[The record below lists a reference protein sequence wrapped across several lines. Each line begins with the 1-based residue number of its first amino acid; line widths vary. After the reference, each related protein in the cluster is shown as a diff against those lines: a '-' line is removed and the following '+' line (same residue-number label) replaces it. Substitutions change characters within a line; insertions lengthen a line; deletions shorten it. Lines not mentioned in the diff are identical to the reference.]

1 MEKQL
6 SINTIF
12 CEALGK
18 SGKDPFLTFQPK
30 TSNDYLGG
38 AAAIANN
45 VAVFSNKVE
54 FISMIGEKMEYQN
67 FIKKNLRNKFL
78 SQEDVYI
85 TRQRHRTNLEKC
97 IEHLKNFEKK
107 KSIEDFDKA
116 AEDLRLATRALGMI
130 VGNVDVEE
138 IEQIRKE
145 VMKLNP
151 LGVGSKDLKEYLTF
165 QIGDSNIISNK
176 IVENYFDDFLNQD
189 KDKIKQHINCTDKE
203 IDEALSFISDQN
215 FSPILDNDLG
225 IENVLPDAIVK
236 EKEDKWLI
244 LINDRL
250 LNKYQI
256 SQDYLD
262 AAMNSNSS
270 KEEKTFLKNHI
281 SDAQNILDTLNYR
294 SNTLKD
300 VIEQILLVQGN
311 FLRNKS
317 KFLNPLKLEDIANK
331 IDKDISSISRVVKN
345 KYIDTPIG
353 LISLKSLFSNALTK
367 KSGKTASTNELK
379 KVMLEIIDAEDKK
392 SPLSDSDVV
401 DKLNEKDFLIARRT
415 VAKYRKLLDIK
426 NVNQRIEK

>member
-1 MEKQL
+1 MNKLSTKLRQKQSIVPRQIIKSRLLEL
-6 SINTIF
+6 SID
-12 CEALGK
+12 E
-18 SGKDPFLTFQPK
+18 
-30 TSNDYLGG
+30 
-38 AAAIANN
+38 
-45 VAVFSNKVE
+45 
-54 FISMIGEKMEYQN
+54 
-67 FIKKNLRNKFL
+67 
-78 SQEDVYI
+78 
-85 TRQRHRTNLEKC
+85 LEKDLENEIQVNPV
-97 IEHLKNFEKK
+97 IEE
-107 KSIEDFDKA
+107 KSIEESRSNNQVDSFQDQSSYELFLANIPESKDITDDLITQIDTSNLDEKSKLIGKEIVFNLDKNGFLDIELELIA
-116 AEDLRLATRALGMI
+116 DNH
-130 VGNVDVEE
+130 NVDVEE

-145 VMKLNP
+145 VMELNP
-151 LGVGSKDLKEYLTF
+151 VGVGSKDLKEYLTF
-165 QIGDSNIISNK
+165 QIGDSNALSNK

-203 IDEALSFISDQN
+203 IVEAFSFISDQN

-311 FLRNKS
+311 FLSNKS
-317 KFLNPLKLEDIANK
+317 EFLNPLKLEDIANK

-345 KYIDTPIG
+345 KYIDSPIG

-392 SPLSDSDVV
+392 SPLSDSDIVE
-401 DKLNEKDFLIARRT
+401 KLNEKDFLIARRT

>member
-1 MEKQL
+1 MSKLSTKLRQKQSIVPQQIIKSRLLEL
-6 SINTIF
+6 SID
-12 CEALGK
+12 E
-18 SGKDPFLTFQPK
+18 
-30 TSNDYLGG
+30 
-38 AAAIANN
+38 
-45 VAVFSNKVE
+45 
-54 FISMIGEKMEYQN
+54 
-67 FIKKNLRNKFL
+67 
-78 SQEDVYI
+78 
-85 TRQRHRTNLEKC
+85 LEKDLENEIQVNPV
-97 IEHLKNFEKK
+97 IEE
-107 KSIEDFDKA
+107 KSIEESRSNNQVDSFQDQSSYELFLANIPESRDITDDLITQIDTSNLDEKSKLIGKEIVFNLDKNGFLDIELELIA
-116 AEDLRLATRALGMI
+116 DNH
-130 VGNVDVEE
+130 NVDVEE
-138 IEQIRKE
+138 IEQVRKE
-145 VMKLNP
+145 VMELNP
-151 LGVGSKDLKEYLTF
+151 VGVGSKDLKEYLTF
-165 QIGDSNIISNK
+165 QIGDSNALSNK

-203 IDEALSFISDQN
+203 IDEAFSFISDQN

-311 FLRNKS
+311 FLSNKS
-317 KFLNPLKLEDIANK
+317 EFLNPLKLEDIANK

-392 SPLSDSDVV
+392 SPLSDSDIVE
-401 DKLNEKDFLIARRT
+401 KLNEKDFLIARRT

>member
-1 MEKQL
+1 MNKLSTKLRQKQSIVPQQIIKSRLLEL
-6 SINTIF
+6 SID
-12 CEALGK
+12 E
-18 SGKDPFLTFQPK
+18 
-30 TSNDYLGG
+30 
-38 AAAIANN
+38 
-45 VAVFSNKVE
+45 
-54 FISMIGEKMEYQN
+54 
-67 FIKKNLRNKFL
+67 
-78 SQEDVYI
+78 
-85 TRQRHRTNLEKC
+85 LEKDLENEIQVNPV
-97 IEHLKNFEKK
+97 IEE
-107 KSIEDFDKA
+107 KSIEESRLNNQVDSFQDQSSYELFLANIPESKDITDDLITQIDTSNLDKKSKLIGK
-116 AEDLRLATRALGMI
+116 EI
-130 VGNVDVEE
+130 VFNLDKNGFLDIELELIADNHNVDVEE

-145 VMKLNP
+145 VMELNP
-151 LGVGSKDLKEYLTF
+151 VGVGSKDLKEYLTF
-165 QIGDSNIISNK
+165 QIGNSNTLSNK

-189 KDKIKQHINCTDKE
+189 KDKIKKHINCTDKE
-203 IDEALSFISDQN
+203 IDEAFSFISDQN

-311 FLRNKS
+311 FLSNKS
-317 KFLNPLKLEDIANK
+317 EFLNPLKLEDIANK

-379 KVMLEIIDAEDKK
+379 KVILEIIDAEDKK
-392 SPLSDSDVV
+392 SPLSDSDIVE
-401 DKLNEKDFLIARRT
+401 KLNEKDFLVARRT

>member
-1 MEKQL
+1 MNKLSTKLRQKQSIVPQQIIKSRLLEL
-6 SINTIF
+6 SID
-12 CEALGK
+12 E
-18 SGKDPFLTFQPK
+18 
-30 TSNDYLGG
+30 
-38 AAAIANN
+38 
-45 VAVFSNKVE
+45 
-54 FISMIGEKMEYQN
+54 
-67 FIKKNLRNKFL
+67 
-78 SQEDVYI
+78 
-85 TRQRHRTNLEKC
+85 LEKDLENEIQVNPV
-97 IEHLKNFEKK
+97 IEE
-107 KSIEDFDKA
+107 KSIEESRSNNQVDSFQDQSSYELFLANIPENRDITDDLITQIDTSNLDEKSKLIGKEIVFNLDKNGFLDIELELIA
-116 AEDLRLATRALGMI
+116 DNH
-130 VGNVDVEE
+130 NVDVEE

-145 VMKLNP
+145 VMELNP
-151 LGVGSKDLKEYLTF
+151 VGVGSKDLKEYLTF
-165 QIGDSNIISNK
+165 QIGDSNALSNK

-203 IDEALSFISDQN
+203 IDEAFSFISDQN

-311 FLRNKS
+311 FLSNKS
-317 KFLNPLKLEDIANK
+317 EFLNPLKLEDIANK

-392 SPLSDSDVV
+392 SPLSDSDIVE
-401 DKLNEKDFLIARRT
+401 KLNEKDFLIARRT

>member
-1 MEKQL
+1 MNKLSTKLRQKQSIVPQQIIKSRLLEL
-6 SINTIF
+6 SID
-12 CEALGK
+12 E
-18 SGKDPFLTFQPK
+18 
-30 TSNDYLGG
+30 
-38 AAAIANN
+38 
-45 VAVFSNKVE
+45 
-54 FISMIGEKMEYQN
+54 
-67 FIKKNLRNKFL
+67 
-78 SQEDVYI
+78 
-85 TRQRHRTNLEKC
+85 LEKDLENEIQVNPV
-97 IEHLKNFEKK
+97 IEE
-107 KSIEDFDKA
+107 KSIEESRSNNQVDSFQDQSSYELFLANIPESKDITDDLITQIDTSNLDEKSKLIGKEIVFNLDKNGFLDIELELIA
-116 AEDLRLATRALGMI
+116 DNH
-130 VGNVDVEE
+130 NVDVEE

-145 VMKLNP
+145 VMELNP
-151 LGVGSKDLKEYLTF
+151 EGVGSKDLKEYLTF
-165 QIGDSNIISNK
+165 QIGDSNILSNK

-203 IDEALSFISDQN
+203 IDEAFSFISDQN

-311 FLRNKS
+311 FLSNKS
-317 KFLNPLKLEDIANK
+317 EFLNPLKLEDIANK

-392 SPLSDSDVV
+392 SPLSDSDIVE
-401 DKLNEKDFLIARRT
+401 KLNEKDFLIARRT

>member
-1 MEKQL
+1 MNKLSTKLRQKQSIVPQQIIKSRLLEL
-6 SINTIF
+6 SID
-12 CEALGK
+12 E
-18 SGKDPFLTFQPK
+18 
-30 TSNDYLGG
+30 
-38 AAAIANN
+38 
-45 VAVFSNKVE
+45 
-54 FISMIGEKMEYQN
+54 
-67 FIKKNLRNKFL
+67 
-78 SQEDVYI
+78 
-85 TRQRHRTNLEKC
+85 LEKDLENEIQVNPV
-97 IEHLKNFEKK
+97 IEE
-107 KSIEDFDKA
+107 KSIEESRSNNQVDSFQDQSSYELFLANIPESRDITDDLITQIDTSNLDEKSKLIGKEIVFNLDKNGFLDIELELIA
-116 AEDLRLATRALGMI
+116 DNH
-130 VGNVDVEE
+130 NVDVEE
-138 IEQIRKE
+138 IEQVRKE
-145 VMKLNP
+145 VMELNP
-151 LGVGSKDLKEYLTF
+151 VGVGSKDLKEYLTF
-165 QIGDSNIISNK
+165 QIGDSNALSNK

-189 KDKIKQHINCTDKE
+189 KDKIKQYINCTDKE
-203 IDEALSFISDQN
+203 IDEAFSFISDQN

-311 FLRNKS
+311 FLSNKS
-317 KFLNPLKLEDIANK
+317 EFLNPLKLEDIANK

-392 SPLSDSDVV
+392 SPLSDSDIVE
-401 DKLNEKDFLIARRT
+401 KLNEKDFLIARRT

>member
-1 MEKQL
+1 MNKLSTKLRQKQSIVPQQIIKSRLLEL
-6 SINTIF
+6 SID
-12 CEALGK
+12 E
-18 SGKDPFLTFQPK
+18 
-30 TSNDYLGG
+30 
-38 AAAIANN
+38 
-45 VAVFSNKVE
+45 
-54 FISMIGEKMEYQN
+54 
-67 FIKKNLRNKFL
+67 
-78 SQEDVYI
+78 
-85 TRQRHRTNLEKC
+85 LEKDLENEIQVNPV
-97 IEHLKNFEKK
+97 IEE
-107 KSIEDFDKA
+107 KSIEESRSNNQVDSFQDQSSYELFLANIPESKDITDDLITQIDTSNLDETSKLIGKEIVFNLDKNGFLDIELELIA
-116 AEDLRLATRALGMI
+116 DNH
-130 VGNVDVEE
+130 NVDVEE
-138 IEQIRKE
+138 IEQVRKE
-145 VMKLNP
+145 VMELNP
-151 LGVGSKDLKEYLTF
+151 VGVGSKDLKEYLTF
-165 QIGDSNIISNK
+165 QIGDSNALSNK

-189 KDKIKQHINCTDKE
+189 KDKIKQHINCSDKE
-203 IDEALSFISDQN
+203 IDEAFSFISDQN

-225 IENVLPDAIVK
+225 IENVLPDAIIK

-311 FLRNKS
+311 FLSNKS
-317 KFLNPLKLEDIANK
+317 EFLNPLKLEDIASK

-392 SPLSDSDVV
+392 SPLSDSDIVE
-401 DKLNEKDFLIARRT
+401 KLNEKDFLIARRT

>member
-1 MEKQL
+1 MNKLSTKLRQKQSIVPQQIIKSRLLEL
-6 SINTIF
+6 SID
-12 CEALGK
+12 E
-18 SGKDPFLTFQPK
+18 
-30 TSNDYLGG
+30 
-38 AAAIANN
+38 
-45 VAVFSNKVE
+45 
-54 FISMIGEKMEYQN
+54 
-67 FIKKNLRNKFL
+67 
-78 SQEDVYI
+78 
-85 TRQRHRTNLEKC
+85 LEKDLENEIQVNPV
-97 IEHLKNFEKK
+97 IEE
-107 KSIEDFDKA
+107 KSIEESRLNNQVDSFQDQSSYELFLANIPESKDITDDLITQIDTSNLDEKSKLIGKEIVFNLDKNGFLDIELELIA
-116 AEDLRLATRALGMI
+116 DNH
-130 VGNVDVEE
+130 NVDVEE

-145 VMKLNP
+145 VMELNP
-151 LGVGSKDLKEYLTF
+151 VGVGSKDLKEYLTF
-165 QIGDSNIISNK
+165 QIGNSNTLSNK

-203 IDEALSFISDQN
+203 IDEAFSFISDQN

-311 FLRNKS
+311 FLSNKS
-317 KFLNPLKLEDIANK
+317 EFLNPLKLEDIANK

-392 SPLSDSDVV
+392 SPLSDSDIVE
-401 DKLNEKDFLIARRT
+401 KLNEKDFLIARRT

>member
-1 MEKQL
+1 MNKLSTKLRQKQSIVPQQIIKSRLLEL
-6 SINTIF
+6 SID
-12 CEALGK
+12 E
-18 SGKDPFLTFQPK
+18 
-30 TSNDYLGG
+30 
-38 AAAIANN
+38 
-45 VAVFSNKVE
+45 
-54 FISMIGEKMEYQN
+54 
-67 FIKKNLRNKFL
+67 
-78 SQEDVYI
+78 
-85 TRQRHRTNLEKC
+85 LEKDLENEIQVNPV
-97 IEHLKNFEKK
+97 IEE
-107 KSIEDFDKA
+107 KSIEESRSNDQVDSFQDQSSYELFLANIPESRDITDDLITQIDTSNLDEKSKLIGKEIVFNLDKNGFLDIELELIA
-116 AEDLRLATRALGMI
+116 DNH
-130 VGNVDVEE
+130 NVDVEE

-145 VMKLNP
+145 VMELNP
-151 LGVGSKDLKEYLTF
+151 VGVGSKDLKEYLTF
-165 QIGDSNIISNK
+165 QIGDSNALSNK

-203 IDEALSFISDQN
+203 IDEAFSFISDQN

-311 FLRNKS
+311 FLSNKS
-317 KFLNPLKLEDIANK
+317 EFLNPLKLEDIANK

-392 SPLSDSDVV
+392 SPLSDSDIVE
-401 DKLNEKDFLIARRT
+401 KLNEKDFLIARRT

>member
-1 MEKQL
+1 MNKLSTKLRQKQSIVPQQIIKSRLLEL
-6 SINTIF
+6 SID
-12 CEALGK
+12 E
-18 SGKDPFLTFQPK
+18 
-30 TSNDYLGG
+30 
-38 AAAIANN
+38 
-45 VAVFSNKVE
+45 
-54 FISMIGEKMEYQN
+54 
-67 FIKKNLRNKFL
+67 
-78 SQEDVYI
+78 
-85 TRQRHRTNLEKC
+85 LEKDLENEIQVNPV
-97 IEHLKNFEKK
+97 IEE
-107 KSIEDFDKA
+107 KSIEESRSNNQVDSFQDQSSYELFLANIPESRDITDDLITQIDTSNLNEKSKLIGKEIVFNLDKNGFLDIELELIA
-116 AEDLRLATRALGMI
+116 DNH
-130 VGNVDVEE
+130 NVDVEE
-138 IEQIRKE
+138 IEQVRKE
-145 VMKLNP
+145 VMELNP
-151 LGVGSKDLKEYLTF
+151 VGVGSKDLKEYLTF
-165 QIGDSNIISNK
+165 QIGDSNALSNK

-203 IDEALSFISDQN
+203 IDEAFSFISDQN

-311 FLRNKS
+311 FLSNKS
-317 KFLNPLKLEDIANK
+317 EFLNPLKLEDIANK

-392 SPLSDSDVV
+392 SPLSDSDIVE
-401 DKLNEKDFLIARRT
+401 KLNEKDFLIARRT

>member
-1 MEKQL
+1 MNKLSTKLRQKQSIVPQQIIKSRLLEL
-6 SINTIF
+6 SID
-12 CEALGK
+12 E
-18 SGKDPFLTFQPK
+18 
-30 TSNDYLGG
+30 
-38 AAAIANN
+38 
-45 VAVFSNKVE
+45 
-54 FISMIGEKMEYQN
+54 
-67 FIKKNLRNKFL
+67 
-78 SQEDVYI
+78 
-85 TRQRHRTNLEKC
+85 LEKDLENEIQVNPV
-97 IEHLKNFEKK
+97 IEE
-107 KSIEDFDKA
+107 KSIEESRSNNQVDSFQDQSSYELFLANILESRDITDDLITQIDTSNLDEKSKLIGKEIVFNLDKNGFLDIELELIA
-116 AEDLRLATRALGMI
+116 DNH
-130 VGNVDVEE
+130 NVDVEE

-151 LGVGSKDLKEYLTF
+151 VGVGSKDLKEYLTF
-165 QIGDSNIISNK
+165 QIGDSNALSNK

-203 IDEALSFISDQN
+203 IDEAFSFISDQN

-311 FLRNKS
+311 FLSNKS
-317 KFLNPLKLEDIANK
+317 EFLNPLKLEDIANK

-367 KSGKTASTNELK
+367 KSGKTASANELK
-379 KVMLEIIDAEDKK
+379 KV
-392 SPLSDSDVV
+392 VW
-401 DKLNEKDFLIARRT
+401 
-415 VAKYRKLLDIK
+415 
-426 NVNQRIEK
+426 

>member
-1 MEKQL
+1 MKKLSTKLRQKQSIVPQQIIKSRLLEL
-6 SINTIF
+6 SVD
-12 CEALGK
+12 E
-18 SGKDPFLTFQPK
+18 
-30 TSNDYLGG
+30 
-38 AAAIANN
+38 
-45 VAVFSNKVE
+45 
-54 FISMIGEKMEYQN
+54 
-67 FIKKNLRNKFL
+67 
-78 SQEDVYI
+78 
-85 TRQRHRTNLEKC
+85 LEKDLENEIQVNPV
-97 IEHLKNFEKK
+97 IEE
-107 KSIEDFDKA
+107 KSIEESRSNNQVDSFQDQSSYELFLANIPESKDITDDLITQIDTSNLDEKSKLIGKEIVFNLDKNGFLDIELELIA
-116 AEDLRLATRALGMI
+116 DNH
-130 VGNVDVEE
+130 NVDVEE

-145 VMKLNP
+145 VMELNP
-151 LGVGSKDLKEYLTF
+151 AGVGSKDLKEYLTF
-165 QIGDSNIISNK
+165 QIGDSNILSNK
-176 IVENYFDDFLNQD
+176 IVENFFDDFLNQD
-189 KDKIKQHINCTDKE
+189 KDKIKQHLNCSDKE
-203 IDEALSFISDQN
+203 IDKAFSFISDQN

-250 LNKYQI
+250 LDKYQI

-311 FLRNKS
+311 FLSNKS
-317 KFLNPLKLEDIANK
+317 EFLNPLKLEDIANK

-392 SPLSDSDVV
+392 SPLSDSDIVE
-401 DKLNEKDFLIARRT
+401 KLNEKDFLIARRT

>member
-1 MEKQL
+1 MNKLSTKLRQKQSIVPQQIIKSRLLEL
-6 SINTIF
+6 SID
-12 CEALGK
+12 E
-18 SGKDPFLTFQPK
+18 
-30 TSNDYLGG
+30 
-38 AAAIANN
+38 
-45 VAVFSNKVE
+45 
-54 FISMIGEKMEYQN
+54 
-67 FIKKNLRNKFL
+67 
-78 SQEDVYI
+78 
-85 TRQRHRTNLEKC
+85 LEKDLENEIQVNPV
-97 IEHLKNFEKK
+97 IEE
-107 KSIEDFDKA
+107 KSIEESRSNNQVDSFQDQSSYELFLANIPESRDITDDLIIQIDTSNLDEKSKLIGKEIVFNLDKNGFLDIELELIA
-116 AEDLRLATRALGMI
+116 DNH
-130 VGNVDVEE
+130 NVDVEE

-151 LGVGSKDLKEYLTF
+151 EGVGSKDLKEYLTF
-165 QIGDSNIISNK
+165 QIGDSNTLSNK

-203 IDEALSFISDQN
+203 IDEAFSFISDQN

-311 FLRNKS
+311 FLSNKS
-317 KFLNPLKLEDIANK
+317 EFLNPLKLEDIANK

-367 KSGKTASTNELK
+367 KSGKVASTNELK

-392 SPLSDSDVV
+392 SPLSDSDIVE
-401 DKLNEKDFLIARRT
+401 KLNEKDFLIARRT

>member
-1 MEKQL
+1 MNKLSTKLRQKQSIVPQQIIKSRLLEL
-6 SINTIF
+6 SID
-12 CEALGK
+12 E
-18 SGKDPFLTFQPK
+18 
-30 TSNDYLGG
+30 
-38 AAAIANN
+38 
-45 VAVFSNKVE
+45 
-54 FISMIGEKMEYQN
+54 
-67 FIKKNLRNKFL
+67 
-78 SQEDVYI
+78 
-85 TRQRHRTNLEKC
+85 LEKDLENEIQVNPV
-97 IEHLKNFEKK
+97 IEE
-107 KSIEDFDKA
+107 KSIEESRSNNQVDSFQDQSSYELFLANIPESKDITDDLITQIDTSNLDEKSKLIGKEIVFNLDKNGFLDIELELIA
-116 AEDLRLATRALGMI
+116 DNH
-130 VGNVDVEE
+130 NVDVEE
-138 IEQIRKE
+138 IEQVRKE
-145 VMKLNP
+145 VMELNP
-151 LGVGSKDLKEYLTF
+151 VGVGSKDLKEYLTF
-165 QIGDSNIISNK
+165 QIGDSNALSNK

-203 IDEALSFISDQN
+203 IDEAFSFISDQN

-244 LINDRL
+244 LIKDRL

-311 FLRNKS
+311 FLSNKS
-317 KFLNPLKLEDIANK
+317 EFLNPLKLEDIASK

-392 SPLSDSDVV
+392 SPLSDSDIVE
-401 DKLNEKDFLIARRT
+401 KLNEKDFLIARRT

>member
-1 MEKQL
+1 MNKLSTKLRQKQSIVPQQIIKSRLLEL
-6 SINTIF
+6 SID
-12 CEALGK
+12 E
-18 SGKDPFLTFQPK
+18 
-30 TSNDYLGG
+30 
-38 AAAIANN
+38 
-45 VAVFSNKVE
+45 
-54 FISMIGEKMEYQN
+54 
-67 FIKKNLRNKFL
+67 
-78 SQEDVYI
+78 
-85 TRQRHRTNLEKC
+85 LEKDLENEIQVNPV
-97 IEHLKNFEKK
+97 IEE
-107 KSIEDFDKA
+107 KSIEESRLNNQVDSFQDQSSYELFLANIPESKDITDDLITQIDTSNLDEKSKLIGKEIVFNLDKNGFLDIELELIA
-116 AEDLRLATRALGMI
+116 DNH
-130 VGNVDVEE
+130 NVDVEE
-138 IEQIRKE
+138 VEQIRKE
-145 VMKLNP
+145 VMELNP
-151 LGVGSKDLKEYLTF
+151 VGVGSKDLKEYLTF
-165 QIGDSNIISNK
+165 QIGNSNTLSNK

-189 KDKIKQHINCTDKE
+189 KDKIKKHINCTDKE
-203 IDEALSFISDQN
+203 IDEAFSFISDQN

-311 FLRNKS
+311 FLSNKS
-317 KFLNPLKLEDIANK
+317 EFLNPLKLEDIANK

-392 SPLSDSDVV
+392 SPLSDSDIVE
-401 DKLNEKDFLIARRT
+401 KLNEKDFLIARRT

>member
-1 MEKQL
+1 MNKLSTKLRQKQSIVPQQIIKSRLLEL
-6 SINTIF
+6 SID
-12 CEALGK
+12 E
-18 SGKDPFLTFQPK
+18 
-30 TSNDYLGG
+30 
-38 AAAIANN
+38 
-45 VAVFSNKVE
+45 
-54 FISMIGEKMEYQN
+54 
-67 FIKKNLRNKFL
+67 
-78 SQEDVYI
+78 
-85 TRQRHRTNLEKC
+85 LEKDLENEIQVNPV
-97 IEHLKNFEKK
+97 IEE
-107 KSIEDFDKA
+107 KSIEESRSNNQIDSFQDQSSYELFLANIPESRDITDDLITQIDTSNLDKKSKLIGK
-116 AEDLRLATRALGMI
+116 EI
-130 VGNVDVEE
+130 VFNLDKNGFLDIELELIADNHNVDVEE

-203 IDEALSFISDQN
+203 IDEAFSLISDQN

-311 FLRNKS
+311 FLSNKS
-317 KFLNPLKLEDIANK
+317 EFLNPLKLEDIANK

-367 KSGKTASTNELK
+367 KSGKIASTNELK

-392 SPLSDSDVV
+392 SPLSDSDIVE
-401 DKLNEKDFLIARRT
+401 KLNEKDFLVARRT
-415 VAKYRKLLDIK
+415 VAKYRKLLDVK

>member
-1 MEKQL
+1 MNKLSTKLRQKQSIVPQQIIKSRLLEL
-6 SINTIF
+6 SID
-12 CEALGK
+12 E
-18 SGKDPFLTFQPK
+18 
-30 TSNDYLGG
+30 
-38 AAAIANN
+38 
-45 VAVFSNKVE
+45 
-54 FISMIGEKMEYQN
+54 
-67 FIKKNLRNKFL
+67 
-78 SQEDVYI
+78 
-85 TRQRHRTNLEKC
+85 LEKDLENEIQVNPV
-97 IEHLKNFEKK
+97 IEE
-107 KSIEDFDKA
+107 KSIEESRSNNQVDSFQDQSSYELFLANIPESRDITDDLITQIDTSNLDEKSKLIGKEIVFNLDKNGFLDIELELIA
-116 AEDLRLATRALGMI
+116 DNH
-130 VGNVDVEE
+130 NVDVEE
-138 IEQIRKE
+138 IEQVRKE
-145 VMKLNP
+145 VMELNP
-151 LGVGSKDLKEYLTF
+151 VGVGSKDLKEYLTF
-165 QIGDSNIISNK
+165 QIGDSNTLSNK

-203 IDEALSFISDQN
+203 IDEAFSFISDQN

-311 FLRNKS
+311 FLSNKS
-317 KFLNPLKLEDIANK
+317 EFLNPLKLEDIANK

-392 SPLSDSDVV
+392 SPLSDSDIVE
-401 DKLNEKDFLIARRT
+401 KLNEKDFLIARRT

>member
-1 MEKQL
+1 MNKLSTKLRQKQSIVPQQIIKSRLLEL
-6 SINTIF
+6 SID
-12 CEALGK
+12 E
-18 SGKDPFLTFQPK
+18 
-30 TSNDYLGG
+30 
-38 AAAIANN
+38 
-45 VAVFSNKVE
+45 
-54 FISMIGEKMEYQN
+54 
-67 FIKKNLRNKFL
+67 
-78 SQEDVYI
+78 
-85 TRQRHRTNLEKC
+85 LEKDLENEIQVNPV
-97 IEHLKNFEKK
+97 IEE
-107 KSIEDFDKA
+107 KSIEESRSNNQVDSFQDQSSYELFLANIPESRDITDDLITQIDTSNLDEKSKLIGKEIVFNLDKNGFLDIELELIA
-116 AEDLRLATRALGMI
+116 DNH
-130 VGNVDVEE
+130 NVDVEE

-145 VMKLNP
+145 VMELNP
-151 LGVGSKDLKEYLTF
+151 EGVGSKDLKEYLTF
-165 QIGDSNIISNK
+165 QIGDSNTLSNK

-203 IDEALSFISDQN
+203 IDEAFSFISDQN

-311 FLRNKS
+311 FLSNKS
-317 KFLNPLKLEDIANK
+317 EFLNPLKLEDIANK

-392 SPLSDSDVV
+392 SPLSDSDIVE
-401 DKLNEKDFLIARRT
+401 KLNEKDFLIARRT

>member
-1 MEKQL
+1 MNKLSTKLRQKQSIVPQQIIKSRLLEL
-6 SINTIF
+6 SID
-12 CEALGK
+12 E
-18 SGKDPFLTFQPK
+18 
-30 TSNDYLGG
+30 
-38 AAAIANN
+38 
-45 VAVFSNKVE
+45 
-54 FISMIGEKMEYQN
+54 
-67 FIKKNLRNKFL
+67 
-78 SQEDVYI
+78 
-85 TRQRHRTNLEKC
+85 LEKDLENEIQVNPV
-97 IEHLKNFEKK
+97 IEE
-107 KSIEDFDKA
+107 KSIEESRSNNQVDSFQDQSSYELFLANIPESRDITDDLITQIDTSNLDEKSKLIGKEIVFNLDKNGFLDIELELIA
-116 AEDLRLATRALGMI
+116 DNH
-130 VGNVDVEE
+130 NVNVEE

-145 VMKLNP
+145 VMELNP
-151 LGVGSKDLKEYLTF
+151 VGVGSKDLKEYLTF
-165 QIGDSNIISNK
+165 QIGDSNALSSK

-203 IDEALSFISDQN
+203 IDEAFSFISDQN

-311 FLRNKS
+311 FLSNKS
-317 KFLNPLKLEDIANK
+317 EFLNPLKLEDIANK

-392 SPLSDSDVV
+392 SPLSDSDIVE
-401 DKLNEKDFLIARRT
+401 KLNEKDFLIARRT

>member
-1 MEKQL
+1 MNKLSTKLRQKQSIVPQQIIKSRLLEL
-6 SINTIF
+6 SID
-12 CEALGK
+12 E
-18 SGKDPFLTFQPK
+18 
-30 TSNDYLGG
+30 
-38 AAAIANN
+38 
-45 VAVFSNKVE
+45 
-54 FISMIGEKMEYQN
+54 
-67 FIKKNLRNKFL
+67 
-78 SQEDVYI
+78 
-85 TRQRHRTNLEKC
+85 LEKDLENEIQVNPV
-97 IEHLKNFEKK
+97 IEE
-107 KSIEDFDKA
+107 KSIEESRSNNQVDSFQDQSSYELFLANIPESRDITDDLIIQIDTSNLDEKSKLIGKEIVFNLDKNGFLDIELELIA
-116 AEDLRLATRALGMI
+116 DNH
-130 VGNVDVEE
+130 NVDVEE
-138 IEQIRKE
+138 IEQVRKE
-145 VMKLNP
+145 VMELNP
-151 LGVGSKDLKEYLTF
+151 VGVGSKDLKEYLTF
-165 QIGDSNIISNK
+165 QIGDSNALSNK

-189 KDKIKQHINCTDKE
+189 KDKIKQHINCSDKE
-203 IDEALSFISDQN
+203 IDEAFSFISDQN

-311 FLRNKS
+311 FLSNKS
-317 KFLNPLKLEDIANK
+317 EFLNPLKLEDIANK

-367 KSGKTASTNELK
+367 KSGKIASTNELK

-392 SPLSDSDVV
+392 SPLSDSDIVE
-401 DKLNEKDFLIARRT
+401 KLNEKDFLVARRT

>member
-1 MEKQL
+1 MNKLSTKLRQKQSIVPQQIIKSRLLEL
-6 SINTIF
+6 SID
-12 CEALGK
+12 E
-18 SGKDPFLTFQPK
+18 
-30 TSNDYLGG
+30 
-38 AAAIANN
+38 
-45 VAVFSNKVE
+45 
-54 FISMIGEKMEYQN
+54 
-67 FIKKNLRNKFL
+67 
-78 SQEDVYI
+78 
-85 TRQRHRTNLEKC
+85 LEKDLENEIQVNPV
-97 IEHLKNFEKK
+97 IEE
-107 KSIEDFDKA
+107 KSIEESRSNNQVDSFQDQSSYELFLANIPESRDITDDLITQIDTSNLDEKSKLIGKEIVFNLDKNGFLDIELELIA
-116 AEDLRLATRALGMI
+116 DNH
-130 VGNVDVEE
+130 NVDVEE

-151 LGVGSKDLKEYLTF
+151 EGVGSKDLKEYLTF
-165 QIGDSNIISNK
+165 QIGDSNILSNK

-203 IDEALSFISDQN
+203 IDEAFSFISDQN

-270 KEEKTFLKNHI
+270 KEEKIFLKNHI

-311 FLRNKS
+311 FLSNKS
-317 KFLNPLKLEDIANK
+317 EFLNPLKLEDIANK

-392 SPLSDSDVV
+392 SPLSDSDIVE
-401 DKLNEKDFLIARRT
+401 KLNEKDFLIARRT